1 MGDQF
6 TQNPGIEGQLKETI
20 NLMARD
26 QIAVY
31 PVAALGR
38 GTDRLSQASEFAR
51 APAANDKPFSPRGP
65 EGGNP
70 HLDRDFTARVVNPGA
85 ADEIAS
91 DTGGKSYYGSDG
103 LKQALADANGSGSHY
118 YTLSYSPSDKGALGR
133 YRRIA
138 VKLRKG
144 HFTLAY
150 RRGYFEEGH
159 RQPENGTAEAAP
171 DPLQRLLRRGM
182 PDATQIVF
190 DLRVLRTTAQPVTG
204 GPVAGD
210 NSQLHDPVV
219 RFSADFIVPL
229 DRLDFEASEDGVHH
243 GKIELG
249 LVAYDQNG
257 KALNWLYR
265 SVQASLKPEHYAAV
279 QKNGASFHEEID
291 VPAGEHFLRAGIFD
305 QHTKKAGTVEIALN
319 TVGTAEDKTSAHT
332 VNKAAAT
339 ESIRTSTPSSL
350 ATLASASAPSDSVVG
365 SGKDAANSADRTGAA
380 LASGTDPVSSSSGD
394 PLPVDV
400 AGYCSTLAGEGEHS
414 PALEK
419 VCEFA
424 LSATDNLPDVICERK
439 TERFWRTGDGFKQRD
454 HADVITAKVA
464 YRGGHEYYDD
474 LRTNG
479 QPADAAT
486 IWVSG
491 PWSSGE
497 FASSL
502 NTVFRPASKP
512 EFRFVK
518 EEKVHSIP
526 ALVFD
531 FHVSAE
537 HNKYYFLRS
546 GDKVWFPDYHGK
558 VWLDKGTGQLL
569 KFEREIAETRDQPIT
584 RAKTATDYSV
594 VALGDGTDMVLPTH
608 ADVITCAPTRLSPLN
623 CAHNVVTFSN
633 WQKFRAKSKVI
644 LNPN

>member
-1 MGDQF
+1 M
-6 TQNPGIEGQLKETI
+6 
-20 NLMARD
+20 
-26 QIAVY
+26 
-31 PVAALGR
+31 
-38 GTDRLSQASEFAR
+38 
-51 APAANDKPFSPRGP
+51 
-65 EGGNP
+65 
-70 HLDRDFTARVVNPGA
+70 
-85 ADEIAS
+85 
-91 DTGGKSYYGSDG
+91 
-103 LKQALADANGSGSHY
+103 
-118 YTLSYSPSDKGALGR
+118 
-133 YRRIA
+133 
-138 VKLRKG
+138 
-144 HFTLAY
+144 
-150 RRGYFEEGH
+150 
-159 RQPENGTAEAAP
+159 
-171 DPLQRLLRRGM
+171 
-182 PDATQIVF
+182 
-190 DLRVLRTTAQPVTG
+190 
-204 GPVAGD
+204 
-210 NSQLHDPVV
+210 
-219 RFSADFIVPL
+219 
-229 DRLDFEASEDGVHH
+229 
-243 GKIELG
+243 
-249 LVAYDQNG
+249 
-257 KALNWLYR
+257 
-265 SVQASLKPEHYAAV
+265 
-279 QKNGASFHEEID
+279 
-291 VPAGEHFLRAGIFD
+291 
-305 QHTKKAGTVEIALN
+305 EIALN

-454 HADVITAKVA
+454 HADVITAEVA

-526 ALVFD
+526 ALSLTSTFRQSTTSITSCVQGIKCGFPTTTG
-531 FHVSAE
+531 
-537 HNKYYFLRS
+537 KYGS
-546 GDKVWFPDYHGK
+546 T
-558 VWLDKGTGQLL
+558 KGLVN
-569 KFEREIAETRDQPIT
+569 
-584 RAKTATDYSV
+584 Y
-594 VALGDGTDMVLPTH
+594 
-608 ADVITCAPTRLSPLN
+608 
-623 CAHNVVTFSN
+623 
-633 WQKFRAKSKVI
+633 
-644 LNPN
+644 